1 MINAMQGM
9 DMLLGAGGNAM
20 NALGAGL
27 DDYRMQ
33 RSYAAAVNGYN
44 AVVSRYN
51 ALLELSN
58 SVTGQLEKALE
69 KEKAESARLRALLA
83 TFK

>member
-9 DMLLGAGGNAM
+9 DMLMGAGGNALG
-20 NALGAGL
+20 ALGAGL

-33 RSYAAAVNGYN
+33 RSYQAAVDGYN
-44 AVVSRYN
+44 AVVVRYN
-51 ALLELSN
+51 SLLNLSN
-58 SVTGQLEKALE
+58 SVTSRLGKALE
-69 KEKAESARLRALLA
+69 REKAENARLRALLA